1 MVLPVSLPPLWP
13 HLAKPAC
20 IDTFQ
25 LFVYSSTVT
34 NHKLIKTF
42 RRTTIMTHL
51 LSLMLAIKARL
62 NREEGQGMAE
72 YALIIALV
80 AILLV
85 TALTDLKDGIA
96 GVFATI
102 VAAFG

>member
-1 MVLPVSLPPLWP
+1 M
-13 HLAKPAC
+13 
-20 IDTFQ
+20 
-25 LFVYSSTVT
+25 
-34 NHKLIKTF
+34 
-42 RRTTIMTHL
+42 TTQL

-62 NREEGQGMAE
+62 NREEGQGMVE

-96 GVFATI
+96 NVFATI
-102 VAAFG
+102 VAALG